1 MVQGPF
7 TWSPAEKG
15 SDVVVHIGDSLCLM
29 CGIGADVT
37 WAKRQRYGMLQVV
50 MGWHTPVP
58 VVIASA
64 VCSAVVACPSGW
76 HAPVSAA

>member
-1 MVQGPF
+1 
-7 TWSPAEKG
+7 
-15 SDVVVHIGDSLCLM
+15 M

-50 MGWHTPVP
+50 MGWHTSFVP

-64 VCSAVVACPSGW
+64 VCSAVVA
-76 HAPVSAA
+76 